1 VFLYSSASA
10 VGTSFFRS
18 NEGRK
23 LLTDNLGYARVFLI
37 EIGEGISKSFNFSE
51 VFFLTFLF
59 FSSEFSSCSVVSADA
74 TFDHQSSV
82 VVDSSSMQE
91 HLDEH
96 AATAVPVDDPLPTD
110 RSVSSTVRGV
120 KPNNNKGSDTE
131 DEGQEE
137 REFFRFEDG
146 FMARTSEIF
155 ASSSFGKLTSDGQEK
170 TVIPGGTTNN
180 ARRKRRSVSF
190 HEHDED
196 ASLEEKE
203 EYGEFIRFEDG
214 FMARASEKFPSQEFK
229 ETDIHPSTSDPAMGA
244 KKRRSVS
251 FHEGI
256 DENESEYREFVCFD
270 DGFIGRISA
279 LPSTQELPR
288 PEEDEEEEETIFADI
303 PSDDVHQQ
311 SDYDDYKMTGSN
323 YNSQEFIPS
332 EHHETEHEEQQPEDP
347 NLSFTSMT
355 IRLESADG
363 SMMIGLKEFDEQL
376 IQDWIASVL
385 HFSVLKNQ
393 NNAQIN
399 TMEGQRLWEKDVSL
413 QDKLLCLRAMKLFR
427 SVLGNHFTPT
437 NIPSSSGQQ
446 PAAHPKTENQDH
458 HFHEFFNFIHYE
470 QQRSSTSSPRLSDSP
485 KRPSSKK
492 VVVNNIHSITN
503 NVNHSS
509 HAANYISDETDDDDN
524 CPDFVWKES
533 SLPTLQDCI
542 QYLHDFLYHKLL
554 IYLKL
559 DSSRPIATLNI
570 LQQLLCLYG
579 EESVH
584 IDLLL
589 DYSSLEP
596 VRQRFFLSNTNSAIE
611 DSITD
616 DRHWNR
622 KSWKSTILPFLQVIF
637 LILSF

>member
-1 VFLYSSASA
+1 
-10 VGTSFFRS
+10 
-18 NEGRK
+18 
-23 LLTDNLGYARVFLI
+23 
-37 EIGEGISKSFNFSE
+37 
-51 VFFLTFLF
+51 
-59 FSSEFSSCSVVSADA
+59 
-74 TFDHQSSV
+74 
-82 VVDSSSMQE
+82 MQE

-96 AATAVPVDDPLPTD
+96 AATPIDDPLP
-110 RSVSSTVRGV
+110 VSSSPRRV
-120 KPNNNKGSDTE
+120 KQNYKGSDTE
-131 DEGQEE
+131 SEGQEE

-155 ASSSFGKLTSDGQEK
+155 ASSSFGKLSGDGLEK
-170 TVIPGGTTNN
+170 TVPAGSGGGTSNN
-180 ARRKRRSVSF
+180 NPRRKRRSVSF

-229 ETDIHPSTSDPAMGA
+229 ESDIHPSTSDPAMGA

-288 PEEDEEEEETIFADI
+288 PEEEEEEEETIFADI
-303 PSDDVHQQ
+303 PSDDVPQQ
-311 SDYDDYKMTGSN
+311 SDNDDYKMTGSN

-332 EHHETEHEEQQPEDP
+332 EHHETEHEHEQHHEDP
-347 NLSFTSMT
+347 NFSFTSMT

-363 SMMIGLKEFDEQL
+363 SMMVGLKEFDEQL

-399 TMEGQRLWEKDVSL
+399 TMEGQRLWETEVSL

-437 NIPSSSGQQ
+437 NTPSSSGH
-446 PAAHPKTENQDH
+446 AAQDH

-470 QQRSSTSSPRLSDSP
+470 QQQRSSTSSPRLSDSP
-485 KRPSSKK
+485 KRPSNKK
-492 VVVNNIHSITN
+492 VVNNNIHNITN

-509 HAANYISDETDDDDN
+509 HAANYISDHETDDDDN

-542 QYLHDFLYHKLL
+542 QYLHDFLYHKLSV
-554 IYLKL
+554 YLKL
-559 DSSRPIATLNI
+559 ESSRPIATLNI
-570 LQQLLCLYG
+570 LQQLLCQYG

-596 VRQRFFLSNTNSAIE
+596 VRQRFFVSNTNSAIE
-611 DSITD
+611 DSISD

-637 LILSF
+637 LDSFFFEKSF